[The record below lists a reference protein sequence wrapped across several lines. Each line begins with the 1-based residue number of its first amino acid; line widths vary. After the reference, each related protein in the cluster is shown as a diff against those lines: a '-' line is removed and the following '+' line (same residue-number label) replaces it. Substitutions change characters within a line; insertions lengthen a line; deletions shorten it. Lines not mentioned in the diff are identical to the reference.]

1 MKMPW
6 SFSGDRPIYSQLVEQ
21 LQLRIVTGIYPPGSR
36 METVRDLANE
46 AAVNPN
52 TMQRAMSE
60 LEKRGLVFSQRTSG
74 RFVTDD
80 PENIAALRAELAQ
93 EKIDRFL
100 GEMRKLGYEKR
111 EVIALLEKKED
122 RT

>member
-1 MKMPW
+1 MSW
-6 SFSGDRPIYSQLVEQ
+6 TFSGERPIYSQLVEQ

-36 METVRDLANE
+36 METVRELANE

-52 TMQRAMSE
+52 TMQRAMAE
-60 LEKRGLVFSQRTSG
+60 LERRGLVFSQRTSG

-80 PENIAALRAELAQ
+80 PESIAALREELAQ

-111 EVIALLEKKED
+111 EVVTLLNREE

>member
-1 MKMPW
+1 MSW
-6 SFSGDRPIYSQLVEQ
+6 TFSGDRPIYSQLVEQ

-36 METVRDLANE
+36 METVRELANE

-80 PENIAALRAELAQ
+80 PESIAALRAELAQ
-93 EKIDRFL
+93 EKIDRFM
-100 GEMRKLGYEKR
+100 GEMKKLGYEKR
-111 EVIALLEKKED
+111 EVVSLLEKEE

>member
-1 MKMPW
+1 MSW
-6 SFSGDRPIYSQLVEQ
+6 TFSGDRPIYAQLVEQ
-21 LQLRIVTGIYPPGSR
+21 LQLRIVTGVYPPGSR
-36 METVRDLANE
+36 VETVRELANE

-60 LEKRGLVFSQRTSG
+60 LERRGLVFSQRTSG

-80 PENIAALRAELAQ
+80 PESIAALRAELAQ

-100 GEMRKLGYEKR
+100 AEMRKLGYEKG
-111 EVIALLEKKED
+111 EVVAILQKEE